1 MDNKKASRSERPA
14 DLRGEIERPVRPVQ
28 AEGSHG
34 ELKVEGVVFER
45 LAERLA
51 VNDQRR
57 GCRRVRGDSDCV
69 EDADL
74 SQGEHV
80 LTGEGF
86 DAESSRIGE
95 EKAFGDQILEDGGVV
110 VHRFTPFLGGEQ
122 KVFGDKR
129 GGGTSSPE
137 TEVARDAGAA
147 FDGDHVSESDGQD

>member
-1 MDNKKASRSERPA
+1 MDNEKASRSERPA

-28 AEGSHG
+28 AEGSG

-51 VNDQRR
+51 INDQRR
-57 GCRRVRGDSDCV
+57 GCRRVRGDSDWV

-74 SQGEHV
+74 SQGEHI

-86 DAESSRIGE
+86 DAESSGIWG

-110 VHRFTPFLGGEQ
+110 IHRFAPFLGGGQ
-122 KVFGDKR
+122 KVFGDTR

-137 TEVARDAGAA
+137 AEVARDAGVA
-147 FDGDHVSESDGQD
+147 FDGDDVSESDGQD